1 MKRED
6 HFYDDLLYLPH
17 PVSRTRRPM
26 SRQERAAQFSPFAAL
41 TGYDAVLRE
50 AGRRTD
56 ARADLTESGQAE
68 LDEALRALLAELD
81 RQPEA
86 AVTWFVPDPRKPG
99 GTYVR
104 TEGRV
109 KKLDEYARCITLID
123 GTEIPI
129 GQIVGVMLR

>member
-86 AVTWFVPDPRKPG
+86 AVTWFVPDPRKSG
-99 GTYVR
+99 GAYVR
-104 TEGRV
+104 IEGRV

>member
-68 LDEALRALLAELD
+68 LDKALRALLAELD

-99 GTYVR
+99 GAYGR

-123 GTEIPI
+123 GTEIPLA
-129 GQIVGVMLR
+129 QVVRVEML